1 MAEIVLE
8 TLNKQYGPVQVVR
21 DLDLAV
27 GDGEIVCLLGGS
39 GCGKTTTL
47 RMIAGLEAPTSG
59 RILIGGVQVS
69 DGPRITPP
77 EARRLG
83 MVFQSYAV
91 WPHLTVLRNVSFP
104 LEMRRDP
111 EARDKAR
118 RILETVQLD
127 KLADRLPHQLSGGQ
141 QQRVALARALVAEPE
156 VLLLDEPLSNL
167 DAKLRAEMRD
177 EIRSLVKRLGL
188 TAVLVTHD
196 HEEAFA
202 VADRIALMDGGRI
215 VQEGPPT
222 ELYDAPRTDVV
233 ARFLGLEELLAVRDG
248 DVARIDGVAV
258 PVRPTDDAPDDGA
271 CMLGFRTHA
280 ARLAEQGIS
289 ATVVSRSYTGGG
301 WRCRVRIGERELRV
315 PGDAPVG
322 AAVKVAVDR
331 GFALALPARAPVGIS
346 PTRPSPG

>member
-1 MAEIVLE
+1 VAEIVIEGLS
-8 TLNKQYGPVQVVR
+8 KRYGEVEVVR
-21 DLDLAV
+21 DLDLTV

-47 RMIAGLEAPTSG
+47 RMIAGLEAPTEG
-59 RILIGGVQVS
+59 RILIGGVQMS

-77 EARRLG
+77 ESRRLG

-91 WPHLTVLRNVSFP
+91 WPHLNVLRNVMFP
-104 LEMRRDP
+104 LQMQRAADA
-111 EARDKAR
+111 EARAR
-118 RILETVQLD
+118 RILEVVQLRD
-127 KLADRLPHQLSGGQ
+127 HADRLPHQLSGGQ

-167 DAKLRAEMRD
+167 DARLRSEMRD

-222 ELYDAPRTDVV
+222 ELYDAPQTDVV

-248 DVARIDGVAV
+248 GVARIDGVAI
-258 PVRPTDDAPDDGA
+258 PIRPTADAPDDGA

-280 ARLAEQGIS
+280 ARLGEQGIS
-289 ATVVSRSYTGGG
+289 GTVVARAYAGGG
-301 WRCRVRIGERELRV
+301 WRCRVLVGERELRV

-322 AAVKVAVDR
+322 AAVKVAVDH
-331 GFALALPARAPVGIS
+331 GFALALPRPRVPAAR
-346 PTRPSPG
+346 